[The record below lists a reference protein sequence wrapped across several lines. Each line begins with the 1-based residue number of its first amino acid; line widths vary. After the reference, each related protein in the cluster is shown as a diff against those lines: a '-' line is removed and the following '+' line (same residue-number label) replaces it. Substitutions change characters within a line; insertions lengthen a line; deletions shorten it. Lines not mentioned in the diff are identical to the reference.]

1 MQNLFRI
8 KQDFGKKSGECCVLT
23 LVVLVL
29 VILACPQQKESYA
42 EKQAIKSPYA
52 ATSAISIAVTAEK
65 LEFDLVPKAEGKFEQ
80 KIVDLTV
87 DTNSKNGFTVLLQGM
102 KGSDLESPAVD
113 GGRIVSID
121 QEMTAEDFAANSWGY
136 YVGKTVEEGTLYHPI
151 PDEPEEIIYTENLEG
166 AMEYK
171 LVFGAKVD
179 LDLPAGEYQNN
190 LLVSAVANPAAVLTW
205 DEMVYMQD
213 MTGDICASVAPNT
226 QRTLIDSRDDKVYG
240 VYKLGDGNCWM
251 TSNLQLSLSVDKS
264 LTPQDSNVKDA
275 WWPSATT
282 ATALTGSS
290 ANGSWSLRNIYGDT
304 WYYSFDMATAGTGQG
319 IGVGYAS
326 SDICPKGWQLPVV
339 GTAAN
344 PANASFYTMIIKSG
358 FTLGSVSTLQ
368 NSPFFYLYHGQY
380 NGVSLQNVGQFGYY
394 WTNTSA
400 ATASAYYMQINA
412 TSGVTTDAG
421 GLKTLGLPI
430 RCVAVGTK

>member
-1 MQNLFRI
+1 MRNQAGI
-8 KQDFGKKSGECCVLT
+8 KAKFYKRCGEVSFMMLAM
-23 LVVLVL
+23 LVWGILV
-29 VILACPQQKESYA
+29 CPNCTESYA
-42 EKQAIKSPYA
+42 EEEVRTPYT
-52 ATSAISIAVTAEK
+52 ATTSISIALVAEQLK
-65 LEFDLVPKAEGKFEQ
+65 FDLIPEEAGKFEQ
-80 KIVDLTV
+80 KILDLTV
-87 DTNSKNGFTVLLQGM
+87 DTNSKAGFKVLLQGV
-102 KGSDLESPAVD
+102 KGADLESSAVN
-113 GGRIVSID
+113 GGKIASIS
-121 QEMTAEDFAANSWGY
+121 QETTAENFPSNSWGY
-136 YVGKTVEEGTLYHPI
+136 YAGEVVTDDVLYHPI
-151 PDEPEEIIYTENLEG
+151 PEQSEEIIYTENLTG
-166 AMEYK
+166 ATEYK
-171 LVFGAKVD
+171 LVFGTKVN

-251 TSNLQLSLSVDKS
+251 TSNLQLSLSVDKP
-264 LTPQDSNVKDA
+264 LTPQDSNVKDD
-275 WWPSATT
+275 WRPSTTT

-344 PANASFYTMIIKSG
+344 PADASFYTMIIKSG
-358 FTLGSVSTLQ
+358 FNLGSVSTLQ